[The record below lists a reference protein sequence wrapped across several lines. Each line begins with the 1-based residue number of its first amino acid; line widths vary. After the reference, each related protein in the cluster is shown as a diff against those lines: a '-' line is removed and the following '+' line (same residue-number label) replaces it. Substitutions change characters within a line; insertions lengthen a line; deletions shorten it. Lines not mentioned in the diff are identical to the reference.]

1 MARHTDLK
9 SISFICNVQET
20 ITCFGGGAG
29 SGGSTSD
36 SSPWTGQQP
45 FLTDTFSQA
54 QNLQNTYTPQYYGY
68 SGTAGSDP
76 TQTGQS
82 TVAPLNSQETGAINQ
97 IGNLG
102 LNGTNTLNSANNAI
116 NQYADGSM
124 LSANN
129 PYFQSVTNQIQSSL
143 TPGLMSAFT
152 QGSTDN
158 PNIAFAASQ
167 GLGNAVGN
175 AASQNYETQTGNQ
188 LNAASQAQNLY
199 NTQLSGA
206 NAALT
211 AGQAGQTQAQNELTN
226 NVNAFNYY
234 QQLPYTQ
241 LNNYANLVQGQYGQ
255 ATTTTSP
262 ANGLFSTLFS

>member
-1 MARHTDLK
+1 MSLK
-9 SISFICNVQET
+9 PISFICNVQQS
-20 ITCFGGGAG
+20 IICFGGGAG
-29 SGGSTSD
+29 SGGSTSN

-45 FLTDTFSQA
+45 YLTDTFQQA

-68 SGTAGSDP
+68 SGSAGSDP

-82 TVAPLNSQETGAINQ
+82 TVAPFNSQETGAINQ

-102 LNGTNTLNSANNAI
+102 LNGTQGMGTANNAV
-116 NQYADGSM
+116 NQYASGSM
-124 LSANN
+124 LSGNN
-129 PYFQSVTNQIQSSL
+129 PYFGSVVNQIQSSL
-143 TPGLMSAFT
+143 TPGLMGSFS

-175 AASQNYETQTGNQ
+175 AASQNYETQTQNQ
-188 LNAASQAQNLY
+188 LNAASLAPQMY
-199 NTQLSGA
+199 NTQMSGA

-211 AGQAGQTQAQNELTN
+211 AGQAAQTQAQNQLTN
-226 NVNAFNYY
+226 QVNAYNYY

-241 LNNYANLVQGQYGQ
+241 LNNYADLVQGQYGQ
-255 ATTTTSP
+255 ATTNTAP
-262 ANGLFSTLFS
+262 AAGLFGTLFGGSFA